1 MTNGNNGKR
10 LIELSRLRSR
20 KVQEKFSFVFSQTQ
34 ISAVSLIILA
44 ATFLVQG
51 IIRYFE
57 FFDKMQFIKPWFM
70 LIVFALIFLVFSV
83 IAISFEN
90 IFSPL
95 RYKRTAN
102 IIGFTSFIVGFM
114 LFLTSLIFLIFVI

>member
-57 FFDKMQFIKPWFM
+57 FFDKM
-70 LIVFALIFLVFSV
+70 
-83 IAISFEN
+83 
-90 IFSPL
+90 
-95 RYKRTAN
+95 
-102 IIGFTSFIVGFM
+102 
-114 LFLTSLIFLIFVI
+114 

>member
-90 IFSPL
+90 IFAPL

>member
-10 LIELSRLRSR
+10 LTELSRPRPR